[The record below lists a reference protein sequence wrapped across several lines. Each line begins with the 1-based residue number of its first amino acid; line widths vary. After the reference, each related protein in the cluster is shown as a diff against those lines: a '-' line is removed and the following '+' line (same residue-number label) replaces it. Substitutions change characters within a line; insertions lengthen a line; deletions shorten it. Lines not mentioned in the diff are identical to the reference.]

1 MVKSKTITI
10 RVTDEEA
17 KKISEHAKN
26 SGMGVGTYLRMKGL
40 E

>member
-1 MVKSKTITI
+1 MIKSKTITI

-17 KKISEHAKN
+17 EKISEHARIN
-26 SGMGVGTYLRMKGL
+26 GMGVGTYLRMKGL